1 MDIEIWTFIPIFIT
15 LIHRGYRDMD
25 VIPIFI
31 TLIHRGYR
39 DMDVIHSRKIMRKFR
54 IQDSLIVL
62 YAGRHLDSLR
72 QLRLNREGRPD
83 AGALAPTRE
92 RFSVFEHATQPE
104 QVERETHLIK

>member
-1 MDIEIWTFIPIFIT
+1 
-15 LIHRGYRDMD
+15 
-25 VIPIFI
+25 
-31 TLIHRGYR
+31 
-39 DMDVIHSRKIMRKFR
+39 MDVIHSRKIMRKFR

-104 QVERETHLIK
+104 QVERETQLIKWKLVLVWSRSNLTCFFEIKTYFFKSNSLKSNHF